1 MTARAVPEWIGRT
14 PEAMPGIH
22 VLLRLHVKQGGKCA
36 CPDECGQ
43 VMDFDRDEIDCDHIV
58 ALKDHGENRETNLQL
73 LRRKCHRTKTAAEN
87 IARADAN
94 RHKAKAL
101 TSRKKS
107 SFKTNRDGPFKMK
120 MDGTIINRKTGE
132 LA

>member
-1 MTARAVPEWIGRT
+1 
-14 PEAMPGIH
+14 MPS
-22 VLLRLHVKQGGKCA
+22 VKVQLRIYERQNGVCA
-36 CPDECGQ
+36 CGCQ
-43 VMDFDRDEIDCDHIV
+43 VVMDFDRDEIDCDHIV

-87 IARADAN
+87 TARADAN

-107 SFKTNRDGPFKMK
+107 SFKTNRDGPFKK
-120 MDGTIINRKTGE
+120 RMDGTLINRKTGE